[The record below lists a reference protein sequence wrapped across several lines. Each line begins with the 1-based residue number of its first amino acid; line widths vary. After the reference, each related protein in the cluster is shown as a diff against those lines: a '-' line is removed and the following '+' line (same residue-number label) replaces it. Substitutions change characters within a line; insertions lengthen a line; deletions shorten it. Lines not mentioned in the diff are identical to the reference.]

1 MQKKL
6 LNLLADGNVHS
17 GQVLGDVLGVSRA
30 AVCKQIKKLN
40 ELGLKVISVKGSGYQ
55 LSAPIELL
63 DSNKIIVNLD
73 SQTKNLI
80 SAIDVHWSIASTN
93 SHCLAYIKNNFT
105 KGYICLAEHQMNG
118 RGRRG
123 RKWVSPLAGSLYLS
137 LAWRF
142 ACGSEILEG
151 FSLAVAIAVAN
162 ALREDFSVQ
171 GVKLKWPNDILLD
184 NKKIGGILIEI
195 MGEAGGPCSV
205 VVGIGINV
213 SVSNVVENEINQPWI
228 DLNSALGHAVSRNQL
243 AASILNRL
251 VSLLQLYERD
261 GFSEFRKEW
270 MKYDAFAGS
279 NVIVQSGVDD
289 FFEGVAKGISDS
301 GELLVDGGGYLR
313 AFKSGE
319 VSLRRA

>member
-17 GQVLGDVLGVSRA
+17 GQVLGGELSVSRA
-30 AVCKQIKKLN
+30 AVCKQIRKLN
-40 ELGLKVISVKGSGYQ
+40 ELGLKVVSVKGSGYQ
-55 LSAPIELL
+55 LLSPIELL
-63 DSNKIIVNLD
+63 DSNEIIDQLAP
-73 SQTKNLI
+73 QTKNLI
-80 SAIDVHWSIASTN
+80 SAIDVHWSIESTN
-93 SHCLAYIKNNFT
+93 SHCHAYIKNNFT
-105 KGYICLAEHQMNG
+105 NGYVCLAEHQMNG

-123 RKWVSPLAGSLYLS
+123 RKWVSPLAGNLYLS
-137 LAWRF
+137 LVWRF
-142 ACGSEILEG
+142 TCGAETLEG

-162 ALREDFSVQ
+162 ALREDFSLQ

-213 SVSNVVENEINQPWI
+213 SVSNVVENEIDQPWI
-228 DLNSALGHAVSRNQL
+228 DLNSALGRAISRNQL

-251 VSLLQLYERD
+251 VSLLQIYERD
-261 GFSEFRKEW
+261 GFSKFRKEW
-270 MKYDAFAGS
+270 MKYDAFVCS
-279 NVIVQSGVDD
+279 NVIVQNGVDD
-289 FFEGVAKGISDS
+289 FFEGVAHGISDS
-301 GELLVDGGGYLR
+301 GELLVDSNGYLR

-319 VSLRRA
+319 VSLRRV

>member
-1 MQKKL
+1 
-6 LNLLADGNVHS
+6 VHS

-40 ELGLKVISVKGSGYQ
+40 ELGLKVVSVKGAGYQ
-55 LSAPIELL
+55 LFGPIELL
-63 DSNKIIVNLD
+63 EPKKIINNLD
-73 SQTKNLI
+73 PQIKNLI
-80 SAIDVHWSIASTN
+80 SEIDVHWSIASTN

-105 KGYICLAEHQMNG
+105 NGYVCLAEHQMNG

-142 ACGSEILEG
+142 ACGAEILEG

-162 ALREDFSVQ
+162 ALREDFALQ
-171 GVKLKWPNDILLD
+171 NVKLKWPNDILFD
-184 NKKIGGILIEI
+184 NKKLGGILIEI

-213 SVSNVVENEINQPWI
+213 SVSNGAESEIDQPWI
-228 DLNSALGHAVSRNQL
+228 DLNSALSRAVSRNQL

-251 VSLLQLYERD
+251 VLLLQSYERD
-261 GFSEFRKEW
+261 GFSAFRKDW
-270 MKYDAFAGS
+270 MQYDAFIGS
-279 NVIVQSGVDD
+279 HVVVQNGVND
-289 FFEGVAKGISDS
+289 FFEGLARGVSDS
-301 GELLVDGGGYLR
+301 GELLVDGNGYLR
-313 AFKSGE
+313 VFKSGE
-319 VSLRRA
+319 VSLRRV